1 MPWSNQGGGGWQG
14 GGRGPWGQGP
24 RSPGGSQPPNLDEL
38 LRRGQERLRGM
49 LPGGFSGLRGILL
62 GLGVIVL
69 IWAASGFYRVSP
81 DEQGVVL
88 RFGQWIKTTEPGLN
102 YHLPYPIETVLTPRV
117 TRVGR
122 IDIGFRTGETT
133 DHGTATRPVD
143 EESLMLTGDENI
155 VDIDFSV
162 FWVIKDAGQYLF
174 NVEDPEATIKAVAES
189 AMREVIARNQIQ
201 RILTEG
207 RAPIEAATQ
216 KLMQQILDSYQA
228 GVEVTQVN
236 LQKADPPAAVI
247 AAFRDV
253 QAAKADKEREQNI
266 AEAYSNDIIPRARG
280 DAEKIVLQAEA
291 YRQKVIAE
299 SQGEAARFLSVLTQ
313 YRLAKD
319 ATVRR
324 MYLDTMEQVLAGVN
338 KVIVDEPKGGTGV
351 LPYLPLPALKP
362 QAAPPAP
369 PAPMAAPP
377 PVPLQAAPPPQA
389 ANPSTSSG
397 GGSATGDTDDM
408 SPESGGVQQ

>member
-1 MPWSNQGGGGWQG
+1 MPWSNQGGGWQG

-24 RSPGGSQPPNLDEL
+24 RGPGGSQPPNLDDL
-38 LRRGQERLRGM
+38 LRRAEDRLRGLM
-49 LPGGFSGLRGILL
+49 PGNFGGWRGIVLAI
-62 GLGVIVL
+62 GVIIL

-88 RFGQWIKTTEPGLN
+88 RFGKWVETTQPGLN

-122 IDIGFRTGETT
+122 IDIGFRTSGT
-133 DHGTATRPVD
+133 DHGTSTRPVD

-162 FWVIKDAGQYLF
+162 FWVIKDAGAYLF

-189 AMREVIARNQIQ
+189 AMREVIARNPIQ

-216 KLMQQILDSYQA
+216 KLMQQVLDSYNA
-228 GVEVTQVN
+228 GVEITQVN

-266 AEAYSNDIIPRARG
+266 AEAYANDIIPRARG
-280 DAEKIVLQAEA
+280 DAEQIVLQAEA
-291 YRQKVIAE
+291 YRQKTIADA
-299 SQGEAARFLSVLTQ
+299 QGEAARFLAVLAQ
-313 YRLAKD
+313 YKQAKD

-324 MYLDTMEQVLAGVN
+324 MYLDTMEQVLSGAN
-338 KVIVDEPKGGTGV
+338 KVVLDEPKGSPGV
-351 LPYLPLPALKP
+351 IPYLPLPALRP
-362 QAAPPAP
+362 LSVPGSPPAKHGSSAASP
-369 PAPMAAPP
+369 PAASSPPSAASESDAGLP
-377 PVPLQAAPPPQA
+377 
-389 ANPSTSSG
+389 
-397 GGSATGDTDDM
+397 
-408 SPESGGVQQ
+408 SPEDAGASDAGSGAK